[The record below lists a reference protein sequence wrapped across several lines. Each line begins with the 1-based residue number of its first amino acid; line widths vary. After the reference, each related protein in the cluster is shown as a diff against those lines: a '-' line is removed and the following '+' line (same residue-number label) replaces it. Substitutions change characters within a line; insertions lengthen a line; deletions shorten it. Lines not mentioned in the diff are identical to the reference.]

1 MSGGP
6 TTGIRFVA
14 AAAVSLAA
22 LLAVGGGHAQTLRP
36 TVLNEGP
43 LPQIRPRDTTRLQP
57 PRAEPVAEDEPQQ
70 VSQPGRATSAR
81 PPAVMRGTLPDRS
94 LPGDQQ
100 ASALPSEAPAS
111 EQPAGPGLDE
121 PEEEESALQR
131 LATINQP
138 PADFDPEL
146 FQAEVE
152 PILDRR
158 PARLY
163 RFEPWQQRG
172 IRVGSFLA
180 LPEIEAGAAWL
191 TNVLRSTPARAD
203 GALYVRPS
211 LRMRSEWRAHA
222 LEFAATGNVSEFA
235 ELSSEND
242 RAYRLEARGR
252 LDITRRTNVEVLGS
266 HELSQEARGRVDT
279 LASAR
284 GRSDITTDRAAAAF
298 NTRFNRLTL
307 QLRGAITNQDYGD
320 NVSGFDDPGRDVT
333 IREQA
338 VRVGWE
344 FKPALAAFAEI
355 VADQRAH
362 AAPSRVDGIRRDSDG
377 ERYRLGLGFGNRG
390 NVVRGE
396 VSVGWARQSPED
408 ARLGGIE
415 GMIVDANL
423 AWRIDGLN
431 AVLLQARS
439 DITET
444 TLAGSSGALARSAGI
459 EWRHAFRRALIGSA
473 GVAYAVRD
481 YQGVTVSESDVA
493 ASIGIEYYLGPEAMV
508 FGRYEHIEYQSS
520 VPGGDW
526 SSDEV
531 RVGVRVRR

>member
-14 AAAVSLAA
+14 AAAVSFGA
-22 LLAVGGGHAQTLRP
+22 LVAVGGADAQTLRP

-43 LPQIRPRDTTRLQP
+43 LPPIRSRDTTRPQP
-57 PRAEPVAEDEPQQ
+57 PRLEPVPEEEPQHLP
-70 VSQPGRATSAR
+70 QPGRATAAR
-81 PPAVMRGTLPDRS
+81 PPALMRGTLPDRS
-94 LPGDQQ
+94 LPADPQ
-100 ASALPSEAPAS
+100 ASPLPSEVSSA
-111 EQPAGPGLDE
+111 EQQVNSGLDE

-131 LATINQP
+131 LGTINQM

-172 IRVGSFLA
+172 IRVGSFVA
-180 LPEIEAGAAWL
+180 LPEIEAGTAWL
-191 TNVLRSTPARAD
+191 TNVLRSSPARGD

-211 LRMRSEWRAHA
+211 LRVRSEWRAHA
-222 LEFAATGNVSEFA
+222 LELAARGNVSEFA

-252 LDITRRTNVEVLGS
+252 LDVTRRTNVEVLGS
-266 HELSQEARGRVDT
+266 HELSQEARGRIDT
-279 LASAR
+279 LGSTR
-284 GRSDITTDRAAAAF
+284 GRGDITTDRATAAF

-307 QLRGAITNQDYGD
+307 QLRGAITSQDYGTTA
-320 NVSGFDDPGRDVT
+320 SGFDDPGRDVT
-333 IREQA
+333 VREQA
-338 VRVGWE
+338 ARVGWE
-344 FKPALAAFAEI
+344 FKPTLVAFAEI
-355 VADQRAH
+355 ATDQRTH
-362 AAPSRVDGIRRDSDG
+362 ASASRADGIRRDSDG

-390 NVVRGE
+390 NVLRGE
-396 VSVGWARQSPED
+396 VSLGWARQSPED
-408 ARLGGIE
+408 VRLGGIE

-439 DITET
+439 DIAET

-481 YQGVTVSESDVA
+481 YQGVAVSESDIT
-493 ASIGIEYYLGPEAMV
+493 ASIGLEYYLGPEAMV
-508 FGRYEHIEYQSS
+508 FGRYEHVEYQSS
-520 VPGGDW
+520 VPGSDW
-526 SSDEV
+526 SGDEV
-531 RVGVRVRR
+531 RLGVRVRR